1 MFLIGNHFPLKNL
14 GWLLFFW
21 FPVLLSLH
29 DESHFVTDVVEAIDY
44 RIGRGGDVGYDAGNG
59 LVVVG
64 VHDVGSRPSFV
75 MSDFEVAYVCDCC
88 HDKEAKEFYH
98 FYEYLA

>member
-1 MFLIGNHFPLKNL
+1 MKNL
-14 GWLLFFW
+14 GRLLFFW
-21 FPVLLSLH
+21 LPVLLSLR

-44 RIGRGGDVGYDAGNG
+44 RLGRGGDVGYDAGNG

-64 VHDVGSRPSFV
+64 VHDVGSWPSFV
-75 MSDFEVAYVCDCC
+75 MPDFEVAYACDCC

-98 FYEYLA
+98 YYEYLA